1 MGMGTVYLLNAYG
14 TDNYKIGITKRDINK
29 RIKQL
34 QTGCPDE
41 IVLIKKFD
49 CEHYRKVEGWLHR
62 LHAAKR
68 VEGEWFVLED
78 SDIHLFES
86 DCKKYNDI
94 VQLLTEDNTFYN

>member
-1 MGMGTVYLLNAYG
+1 MGTVYLLNAWG
-14 TDNYKIGITKRDINK
+14 TDNYKIGVTKRDVNK

-41 IVLIKKFD
+41 IVLVKKFD

-62 LHAAKR
+62 KHGAKR
-68 VEGEWFVLED
+68 VEGEWFVLEE

-86 DCKKYNDI
+86 DCSNFNETI
-94 VQLLTEDNTFYN
+94 ALLTESNPFFK